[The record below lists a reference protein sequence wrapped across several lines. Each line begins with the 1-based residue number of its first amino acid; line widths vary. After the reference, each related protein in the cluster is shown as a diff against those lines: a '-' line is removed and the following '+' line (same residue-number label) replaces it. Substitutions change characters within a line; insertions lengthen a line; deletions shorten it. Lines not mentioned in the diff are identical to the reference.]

1 MGITNPDFENL
12 ILGVKESG
20 EEFIQEE
27 RLVCLD
33 AQDSTE
39 LNIKAPEFY
48 LEPEALQSH
57 EDEEESRTPEE
68 TIRLL
73 YDYFKDIER
82 EPVFKPREEKKVS
95 AKMRKCESKA
105 REIKTVIDKLTKEK
119 RQKGHRRNR
128 SQKVPSKKKR
138 MLSAFM
144 KAYLEKAKRFKER
157 FIKANLRLVLSI
169 ARDYMG
175 RGLPL
180 PDVIQEGNLG
190 LIRAVESFDH
200 TKDYKFST
208 YASWWIKQRITR
220 AIINQTR
227 TIRIPTYVI
236 EKSNQ
241 VRDVMV
247 RLEKEK
253 GKASLFEEIA
263 NELGMTVGS
272 VKRILTANENVLS
285 LDSVIWQGEKTAFM
299 DSIADS
305 NSPPPDSIIEA
316 AYLPKNV
323 DEALFKLS
331 PREREVIKMRFGIGY
346 KDSSTLHEIGRK
358 LNLTRERIR
367 QIEKTALYKLG
378 SPRRGGILK
387 WYLG

>member
-1 MGITNPDFENL
+1 MGIVNQGFENL
-12 ILGVKESG
+12 ISGVKESG

-27 RLVCLD
+27 RLMCLGTH
-33 AQDSTE
+33 DSME
-39 LNIKAPEFY
+39 FDIKTPEFY
-48 LEPEALQSH
+48 FEAEVIDSQ
-57 EDEEESRTPEE
+57 EEEEGSRTTDE
-68 TIRLL
+68 TMRLL
-73 YDYFKDIER
+73 YDYFRDIES
-82 EPVFKPREEKKVS
+82 EPIFKPREEKKVS

-119 RQKGHRRNR
+119 RYKRHKRNG
-128 SQKVPSKKKR
+128 SQKVPSKKKK

-144 KAYLEKAKRFKER
+144 RAYLEKAKRLKER

-180 PDVIQEGNLG
+180 PDIIQEGNLG

-241 VRDVMV
+241 VRGVMV

-263 NELGMTVGS
+263 NELGMTVGF

-285 LDSVIWQGEKTAFM
+285 LDSVIWQGEKTTFI

-346 KDSSTLHEIGRK
+346 EDSSTLQEIGRK

-378 SPRRGGILK
+378 NSKSRGF
-387 WYLG
+387 

>member
-1 MGITNPDFENL
+1 MGIVNQGFENL
-12 ILGVKESG
+12 ISGVKESG

-27 RLVCLD
+27 RLMCLGTH
-33 AQDSTE
+33 DSME
-39 LNIKAPEFY
+39 FDIKTPEFY
-48 LEPEALQSH
+48 FEAEVIDSQ
-57 EDEEESRTPEE
+57 EEEEGSRTTDE
-68 TIRLL
+68 TMRLL
-73 YDYFKDIER
+73 YDYFRDIES
-82 EPVFKPREEKKVS
+82 EPIFKPREEKKVS

-119 RQKGHRRNR
+119 RYKRHKRNG
-128 SQKVPSKKKR
+128 SQKVPSKKKK

-144 KAYLEKAKRFKER
+144 KAYLEKAKTLKER

-180 PDVIQEGNLG
+180 PDIIQEGNLG

-241 VRDVMV
+241 VRGVMV

-263 NELGMTVGS
+263 NELGMTVGF

-285 LDSVIWQGEKTAFM
+285 LDSVIWQGEKTTFI

-346 KDSSTLHEIGRK
+346 EDSSTLQEIGRK

-378 SPRRGGILK
+378 NSKSRGF
-387 WYLG
+387 

>member
-1 MGITNPDFENL
+1 
-12 ILGVKESG
+12 
-20 EEFIQEE
+20 
-27 RLVCLD
+27 
-33 AQDSTE
+33 
-39 LNIKAPEFY
+39 
-48 LEPEALQSH
+48 
-57 EDEEESRTPEE
+57 
-68 TIRLL
+68 
-73 YDYFKDIER
+73 
-82 EPVFKPREEKKVS
+82 
-95 AKMRKCESKA
+95 
-105 REIKTVIDKLTKEK
+105 
-119 RQKGHRRNR
+119 
-128 SQKVPSKKKR
+128 
-138 MLSAFM
+138 
-144 KAYLEKAKRFKER
+144 
-157 FIKANLRLVLSI
+157 
-169 ARDYMG
+169 MG

-180 PDVIQEGNLG
+180 PDIIQEGNLG

-208 YASWWIKQRITR
+208 YASWWIKQRIIR

-305 NSPPPDSIIEA
+305 NSPQPDSIIEA

-331 PREREVIKMRFGIGY
+331 PREREVIEMRFGIGY
-346 KDSSTLHEIGRK
+346 EDSSTLHEIGRK

-378 SPRRGGILK
+378 NSKTRGILK
-387 WYLG
+387 GYLELR

>member
-1 MGITNPDFENL
+1 MGIMNPDFENL
-12 ILGVKESG
+12 ISGVKVP
-20 EEFIQEE
+20 EEGCTPEE
-27 RLVCLD
+27 RFMRLD
-33 AQDSTE
+33 TQESIE
-39 LNIKAPEFY
+39 LDIKTPEFY
-48 LEPEALQSH
+48 CKAEVIDSQ
-57 EDEEESRTPEE
+57 EDEEESRTTDE

-73 YDYFKDIER
+73 YDYFRDIES
-82 EPVFKPREEKKVS
+82 EPIFKPREERKVS

-105 REIKTVIDKLTKEK
+105 REMKIEIDKLTKEK
-119 RQKGHRRNR
+119 RHNGYNRNG
-128 SQKVPSKKKR
+128 SQKLSARKKKI
-138 MLSAFM
+138 LTAIM
-144 KAYLEKAKRFKER
+144 KAYMHKAKRLKER

-180 PDVIQEGNLG
+180 ADIIQEGNLG
-190 LIRAVESFDH
+190 LIRAVECFDH

-227 TIRIPTYVI
+227 TIRIPTYLI

-253 GKASLFEEIA
+253 GKAFLFEEIA

-346 KDSSTLHEIGRK
+346 EDSSTLHEIGRK

-367 QIEKTALYKLG
+367 QIEKTALHKLG
-378 SPRRGGILK
+378 NPRTCGVLK

>member
-1 MGITNPDFENL
+1 MGIVNQGFENL
-12 ILGVKESG
+12 ISGVKESG

-27 RLVCLD
+27 RLMCLGTH
-33 AQDSTE
+33 DSME
-39 LNIKAPEFY
+39 FDIKTPEFY
-48 LEPEALQSH
+48 FEAEVIDSQ
-57 EDEEESRTPEE
+57 EEEEGSRTTDE
-68 TIRLL
+68 TMRLL
-73 YDYFKDIER
+73 YDYFRDIES
-82 EPVFKPREEKKVS
+82 EPIFKPREEKKVS

-119 RQKGHRRNR
+119 RYKRHKRNG
-128 SQKVPSKKKR
+128 SQKVPSKKKK

-144 KAYLEKAKRFKER
+144 KAYLEKAKTLKER

-180 PDVIQEGNLG
+180 PDIIQEGNLG

-241 VRDVMV
+241 VRGVMV

-285 LDSVIWQGEKTAFM
+285 LDSVIWQGEKTTFI

-346 KDSSTLHEIGRK
+346 EDSSTLQEIGRK

-378 SPRRGGILK
+378 NSKSRGF
-387 WYLG
+387 

>member
-33 AQDSTE
+33 TQDSTE
-39 LNIKAPEFY
+39 LNIKTPEFY

-95 AKMRKCESKA
+95 AKMRQCESKA

-119 RQKGHRRNR
+119 RQKGHRRDR

-144 KAYLEKAKRFKER
+144 
-157 FIKANLRLVLSI
+157 KANLRLVLSI

-346 KDSSTLHEIGRK
+346 EDSSTLNEIGRK

-367 QIEKTALYKLG
+367 QIEKIALHKLG
-378 SPRRGGILK
+378 NPRMCGILK

>member
-1 MGITNPDFENL
+1 MGVINADFENL
-12 ILGVKESG
+12 ISGVKVSG
-20 EEFIQEE
+20 EEFTPEE
-27 RLVCLD
+27 RLMCLD
-33 AQDSTE
+33 TQDSTE
-39 LNIKAPEFY
+39 LNIKTPEFY
-48 LEPEALQSH
+48 LESEALQSH
-57 EDEEESRTPEE
+57 EDEEESRIPEE

-73 YDYFKDIER
+73 YDYFKDIES
-82 EPVFKPREEKKVS
+82 EPVFKSREEKKVS

-105 REIKTVIDKLTKEK
+105 RELKTVIDKLTQEK
-119 RQKGHRRNR
+119 RHKNHKRNG
-128 SQKVPSKKKR
+128 SQKVSSKKKK

-144 KAYLEKAKRFKER
+144 KAYLEKAKRLKER

-180 PDVIQEGNLG
+180 PDIIQEGNLG
-190 LIRAVESFDH
+190 LIRAVECFDH

-241 VRDVMV
+241 VRGVMV

-305 NSPPPDSIIEA
+305 NSHPPDSIIEA

-346 KDSSTLHEIGRK
+346 EDSSTLHEIGRK

-378 SPRRGGILK
+378 SPKRGGILK